1 MKLHELIDL
10 TKARRGHDPINDGF
24 LVVGSTGHYKDI
36 VVFRGSKSRAED
48 FLVNPNN
55 AYRISKKYPEVY
67 ISRYLEVGDP
77 FDPKLQSKYD
87 DIKDYVHL
95 MPGSN

>member
-10 TKARRGHDPINDGF
+10 TKVRRGHDPINGGH

-36 VVFRGSKSRAED
+36 VVFRGLKSDAED

-55 AYRISKKYPEVY
+55 AYRISKKWPEVY
-67 ISRYLEVGDP
+67 HSRRLEVGDKW
-77 FDPKLQSKYD
+77 DPKQQVQFDKWED
-87 DIKDYVHL
+87 VVH
-95 MPGSN
+95 MQPGSN